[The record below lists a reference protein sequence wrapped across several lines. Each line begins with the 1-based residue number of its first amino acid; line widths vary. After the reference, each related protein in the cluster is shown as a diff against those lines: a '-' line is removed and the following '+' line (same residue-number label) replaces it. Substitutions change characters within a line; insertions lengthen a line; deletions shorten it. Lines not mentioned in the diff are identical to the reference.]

1 MNDPITD
8 LLNRINNAQNVRA
21 ETVDVPHSRIKEEIA
36 KILAAEGY
44 LAKWDGLKRMDKKF
58 LRLTLKYGQNK
69 KGIINGLKRISKPG
83 KRVYADSSSLP
94 KVQGGFGTS
103 IISTS
108 KGVMT
113 DEAARGQKLGG
124 EVLCHIW

>member
-1 MNDPITD
+1 MNDPIAD
-8 LLNRINNAQNVRA
+8 LLSRINNAQNGRA
-21 ETVDVPHSRIKEEIA
+21 ETIDVPHSIIKEEIV
-36 KILAAEGY
+36 KILVNEGY

-58 LRLTLKYGQNK
+58 LRLSLKYGQNK
-69 KGIINGLKRISKPG
+69 KGIITGM
-83 KRVYADSSSLP
+83 KRVSKSGRRIYSDARSLP

-113 DEAARGQKLGG
+113 DEVARAQKLGG
-124 EVLCHIW
+124 EVICYIW

>member
-1 MNDPITD
+1 MNDPIAD
-8 LLNRINNAQNVRA
+8 LLCRINNAQNVRA
-21 ETVDVPHSRIKEEIA
+21 ETVNVPHSTIKEEIV
-36 KILAAEGY
+36 KILVDEGY

-58 LRLTLKYGQNK
+58 LRLSLKYRQDK
-69 KGIINGLKRISKPG
+69 KGIIKGLKRVSKPG
-83 KRVYADSSSLP
+83 RRIYSDARSLP

-113 DEAARGQKLGG
+113 DEAARANKLGG
-124 EVLCHIW
+124 EVICYIW